1 MVRKD
6 ETPVRTII
14 VVVVHVS
21 VLRRVLL
28 KIGMVRRDLCHFRD
42 SSLAEYKEIAI
53 LLAHFWQIG
62 SLVRLDS
69 FPPFR
74 VIARLSA

>member
-42 SSLAEYKEIAI
+42 SSLAVQRIAI
-53 LLAHFWQIG
+53 LLARFWQIG